1 MNTIVV
7 LEDPATKHR
16 QECAPYAFASAL
28 EVNCLCSNLIHPIP
42 GAWCTLCGRK
52 VVDVW
57 QQSTP
62 TASTKV
68 ILEVDSSSEQSKGGR
83 QSRGRVGRDYTPE

>member
-7 LEDPATKHR
+7 LEDPATKRR

-28 EVNCLCSNLIHPIP
+28 EVHCLCGNLIHPIP

-52 VVDVW
+52 VVDIW
-57 QQSTP
+57 QESTP
-62 TASTKV
+62 TASTKG
-68 ILEVDSSSEQSKGGR
+68 DSGSGLSSQQSKGGR
-83 QSRGRVGRDYTPE
+83 QS

>member
-28 EVNCLCSNLIHPIP
+28 EVHCPCGNLIHPIP

-52 VVDVW
+52 VVDVCLE
-57 QQSTP
+57 STP
-62 TASTKV
+62 TASTKA
-68 ILEVDSSSEQSKGGR
+68 IEVDSVQN
-83 QSRGRVGRDYTPE
+83 RGKAGDESQGLAR

>member
-7 LEDPATKHR
+7 LEDPATKRR

-28 EVNCLCSNLIHPIP
+28 EVPCLCGNLIHPIP

-52 VVDVW
+52 VVDIW
-57 QQSTP
+57 QESTP
-62 TASTKV
+62 LPRQKV
-68 ILEVDSSSEQSKGGR
+68 ILEVDSVHNKVKAGDK
-83 QSRGRVGRDYTPE
+83 SRGRVGADHTRK